1 MFPVERVFLLY
12 LTTERSCLS
21 HGESDLNL
29 SPKFFLWIVVLSFSI
44 SESADNSV
52 ILGRP
57 PDCNKSGRGRNYGGI
72 CKVVLHSYLR
82 IDSLEEW

>member
-1 MFPVERVFLLY
+1 MFSVEEVFLLY

-29 SPKFFLWIVVLSFSI
+29 SPKFFFWIVVLSISI
-44 SESADNSV
+44 SESSDNSV

-57 PDCNKSGRGRNYGGI
+57 PNCNKSGRGRNYGGI
-72 CKVVLHSYLR
+72 CRVVLHSNLR
-82 IDSLEEW
+82 IDSLEER